1 MNDARPLALVTG
13 ASRGIGRELAALFAA
28 DGYDLVLAAR
38 SDTLDEVAAD
48 LRMSGAEVMSVH
60 ADLRTPEGVRA
71 VHEAATAGGRVPAA
85 AALNAGVGI
94 GGAFVDAELEDV
106 LSIVDVNVRSTVHL
120 AHLLL
125 NDMLRVGSGRMLVT
139 SSVVSKM
146 PGPYQAVYNASKA
159 FVQSF
164 TDGVRK
170 ELDGSGVT
178 LTAMLPGATDTHFF
192 ARAGMLDTILGKA
205 PKDDPAHVARD
216 GYAALM
222 RSEANV
228 VPGSVLAK
236 SMAVFGT
243 VAPDAVTSAVH
254 RVLAKPRSGR

>member
-1 MNDARPLALVTG
+1 MNDARPRALVTG

-38 SDTLDEVAAD
+38 SDALDAVAAD
-48 LRMSGAEVMSVH
+48 LEKTGVDVVAVH
-60 ADLRTPEGVRA
+60 ADLRTPDGVRA
-71 VHEAATAGGRVPAA
+71 VHEAATAEGRIPAA
-85 AALNAGVGI
+85 AALNAGVGA

-125 NDMLRVGSGRMLVT
+125 NDMLRAGSGRMLIT
-139 SSVVSKM
+139 SSVVSTM

-164 TDGVRK
+164 ADGVRK
-170 ELDGSGVT
+170 ELDGSGLT
-178 LTAMLPGATDTHFF
+178 LTSMLPGATDTRFF
-192 ARAGMLDTILGKA
+192 ARAGMLDTLLGKS
-205 PKDDPAHVARD
+205 PKDDPARVARD

-222 RSEANV
+222 RGERNV
-228 VPGSVLAK
+228 VPGSLLAK

-254 RVLAKPRSGR
+254 RVLAKPRSER

>member
-1 MNDARPLALVTG
+1 MNDVRPLALVTG

-28 DGYDLVLAAR
+28 DGYDLVLAGR
-38 SDTLDEVAAD
+38 SDALDSVAAD
-48 LRMSGAEVMSVH
+48 LQATGVAVSPVH
-60 ADLRTPEGVRA
+60 ADLRTLEGVRA
-71 VHEAATAGGRVPAA
+71 VHEAAVAGGRVPAA
-85 AALNAGVGI
+85 AALNAGVGV
-94 GGAFVDAELEDV
+94 GGAFVDADLEDL
-106 LSIVDVNVRSTVHL
+106 LSVVDVDVRSTVHL

-125 NDMLRVGSGRMLVT
+125 NDMVRAGSGRMLIT

-164 TDGVRK
+164 ADGIRK
-170 ELDGSGVT
+170 ELEGTGVT
-178 LTAMLPGATDTHFF
+178 VTSMLPGATDTDFF
-192 ARAGMLDTILGKA
+192 ARAGMLDTLLGKG

-222 RSEANV
+222 RGERKV

-236 SMAVFGT
+236 SIAAFATM
-243 VAPDAVTSAVH
+243 APDAVTSAVH
-254 RVLAKPRSGR
+254 RVLAKPRSGG

>member
-1 MNDARPLALVTG
+1 MNDVRPLALVTG

-38 SDTLDEVAAD
+38 SDALDSVAAELAD
-48 LRMSGAEVMSVH
+48 TGVTVSPVH
-60 ADLRTPEGVRA
+60 ADLRTPDGVRR

-94 GGAFVDAELEDV
+94 GGAFVDADLEDV
-106 LSIVDVNVRSTVHL
+106 LSVVDVNVRSTVHL

-125 NDMLRVGSGRMLVT
+125 GDMVRAGSGRMLIT

-164 TDGVRK
+164 ADGVRK

-178 LTAMLPGATDTHFF
+178 VTSMLPGATDTHFF
-192 ARAGMLDTILGKA
+192 ARAGMLDTLLGKA

-216 GYAALM
+216 GYAALV
-222 RSEANV
+222 RGEGKV

-236 SMAVFGT
+236 SMAAFGT
-243 VAPDAVTSAVH
+243 VAPDAVTSIVH
-254 RVLAKPRSGR
+254 RVLARPRSEK